1 MTTIPTEIFGCDVV
15 YAHGEVDELGV
26 LRIATQA
33 VELSDHQRFAVAKIR
48 EPTVPPELKMETFM
62 LEVSA
67 ETREYLT
74 ELRSLGTDA
83 QGREVLVGLTFE
95 ESKAYIEHGNAQ
107 VFGKHVSRAEN
118 DRYLELH
125 DKHEPARQAVI
136 DAEVEALN
144 NKSLRH

>member
-1 MTTIPTEIFGCDVV
+1 MLAVV
-15 YAHGEVDELGV
+15 AACIRGNDRLKICVHNRKLWAQILCQNSIMDD
-26 LRIATQA
+26 ADQA
-33 VELSDHQRFAVAKIR
+33 VQTALGRRLR

-62 LEVSA
+62 LEISA

-107 VFGKHVSRAEN
+107 VFGKHVSR
-118 DRYLELH
+118 
-125 DKHEPARQAVI
+125 
-136 DAEVEALN
+136 
-144 NKSLRH
+144 